1 MVGDASSEFIA
12 NLLVEH
18 RAFNEFVELL
28 QSEQEALQR
37 GDVDHLVSLAQ
48 LKSSKV
54 VALAQLE
61 DQRNRKL
68 AAAGFKADLVGMGT
82 WLKQH
87 AGDYPG
93 AEKTWAEILSKARQA
108 QILNQSNGMMIEQ
121 KLHHNKQALAI
132 LQAAANQASTYGPDG
147 QTHAGKRGGRPLG
160 KV

>member
-1 MVGDASSEFIA
+1 MVGEASEFIA

-18 RAFNEFVELL
+18 RAFDEFVELL

-37 GDVDHLVSLAQ
+37 GDVDRLVSLAQ
-48 LKSSKV
+48 LKSNKV
-54 VALAQLE
+54 VALAQIE

-68 AAAGFKADLVGMGT
+68 AASGFKPDLAGMGT

-87 AGDYPG
+87 AGDFPG
-93 AEKTWAEILSKARQA
+93 AEKTWTELLSKARQA
-108 QILNQSNGMMIEQ
+108 QMLNQSNGILIEQ
-121 KLHHNKQALAI
+121 KLRHNQQALAI

>member
-1 MVGDASSEFIA
+1 MVGEASDFVA

-28 QSEQEALQR
+28 QTEQETLQR
-37 GDVDHLVSLAQ
+37 GDVDRLVSLAQ
-48 LKSSKV
+48 LKSDKV
-54 VALAQLE
+54 VTLAQIE

-68 AAAGFKADLVGMGT
+68 AAAGFSPDQLGMT
-82 WLKQH
+82 SWLKQH
-87 AGDYPG
+87 AMEFPD
-93 AEKTWAEILSKARQA
+93 AEKIWAELLSKARQA
-108 QILNQSNGMMIEQ
+108 QMLNQSNGMLIEQ
-121 KLHHNKQALAI
+121 KLRHNQQALAI